1 MRFIDT
7 PCLNILSYKR
17 TSKSRIEEKLIEF
30 NYLIE
35 TSRSSSKRRT
45 NRVVATIIN
54 RPLSLSL
61 SVENRATRFPRP
73 CEKKER
79 KDSSPSFSA
88 GDSSKSP
95 RIKTNKTHSMLS
107 LARGSADGFVTRFVS
122 RERKKWPGEIRNEQ
136 RAKIQQKS
144 IDEEARLILEI
155 LGKIRKS
162 SIISEVI
169 TIGGDGKVGIRAR
182 KRVAFIR
189 VSLRTN
195 CCSFPR
201 GAHASTS
208 RRQVVHIMVEAPTP
222 FLSTPTRDG
231 KRGGSH
237 ARARR
242 LGLVGIF
249 PRSDHALFSIGT
261 RQRERN
267 VFSIV

>member
-1 MRFIDT
+1 MRFVDT

-35 TSRSSSKRRT
+35 TSRLSSKRRT

-61 SVENRATRFPRP
+61 SLREESCNKIPASLR
-73 CEKKER
+73 KKKR

-122 RERKKWPGEIRNEQ
+122 RERKKWPCEIRNEQ
-136 RAKIQQKS
+136 RAKVQQKS

-169 TIGGDGKVGIRAR
+169 T
-182 KRVAFIR
+182 
-189 VSLRTN
+189 
-195 CCSFPR
+195 
-201 GAHASTS
+201 
-208 RRQVVHIMVEAPTP
+208 
-222 FLSTPTRDG
+222 
-231 KRGGSH
+231 
-237 ARARR
+237 
-242 LGLVGIF
+242 
-249 PRSDHALFSIGT
+249 
-261 RQRERN
+261 
-267 VFSIV
+267 